1 MCPSLCI
8 DSGNFPLILTLCY
21 NCYLDKMRMTLDDQ
35 MFFPGLKALP
45 NLGRLSFTD
54 AIMQMVILHDDLRNL
69 QKPN

>member
-1 MCPSLCI
+1 
-8 DSGNFPLILTLCY
+8 
-21 NCYLDKMRMTLDDQ
+21 MRITLDNQ

-69 QKPN
+69 QKPNEVNEVHTHSQGVQALLRK